1 MKTNTQKSLET
12 RPRLCREQRQDPNPG
27 LLTTSSRLLKQALIL
42 KDKGRVALSV
52 VGVSDG
58 SNQTH
63 SITNVPHSLK
73 FSSPISLFG
82 IKEFSEGL

>member
-1 MKTNTQKSLET
+1 M
-12 RPRLCREQRQDPNPG
+12 
-27 LLTTSSRLLKQALIL
+27 
-42 KDKGRVALSV
+42 LSV

-63 SITNVPHSLK
+63 SITNVLYSLK